1 MSMPYPIREIPGMS
15 TDIAEILKKEGI
27 RTTNAF
33 LRATRTPR
41 QRMKMAKKAGI
52 NIKLVLEM
60 ATACDRMRIRSVG
73 SGYAQLLGLAGVKT
87 VSDLKLRNP
96 QHLAKSLEN
105 ANDGK
110 LVRVLPKEKM
120 VGRWIENAKKLP
132 AVIRY

>member
-1 MSMPYPIREIPGMS
+1 MAYPIREIPGIR
-15 TDIAEILKKEGI
+15 TDIAEILKQDGI

-33 LRATRTPR
+33 LRMTKTPK

-52 NIKLVLEM
+52 DIQVVLAM
-60 ATACDRMRIRSVG
+60 ATACDRMRIRGVG
-73 SGYAQLLGLAGVKT
+73 AEYAQLLGAAGVKT
-87 VSDLKLRNP
+87 VSDLKFRNP
-96 QHLAKSLEN
+96 QNLVKSLED

-110 LVRVLPKEKM
+110 LVRVLPKVKT